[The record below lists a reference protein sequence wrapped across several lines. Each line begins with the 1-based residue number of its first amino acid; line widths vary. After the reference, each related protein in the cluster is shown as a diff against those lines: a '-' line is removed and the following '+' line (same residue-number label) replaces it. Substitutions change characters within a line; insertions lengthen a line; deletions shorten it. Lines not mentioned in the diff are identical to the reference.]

1 MRLENFKQQDYYLI
15 DEIQRLLGR
24 AVPPFR
30 LEFPSEEHS
39 HTQMKQTQPA
49 IAFSNK
55 KISIKAPL
63 CANYRAEQTQGVL
76 SRVPGTVYGLFGASF
91 SIPSSGRGP

>member
-1 MRLENFKQQDYYLI
+1 MRLENFKHQDYYLI
-15 DEIQRLLGR
+15 DVIQRLPER

-39 HTQMKQTQPA
+39 HTQMRQMQPA
-49 IAFSNK
+49 IAFSK
-55 KISIKAPL
+55 KSTIKAPL

-76 SRVPGTVYGLFGASF
+76 DRVPGTVYELF
-91 SIPSSGRGP
+91 